1 MDFSILDQ
9 QLGSFST
16 KLTSDVGLGADEV
29 GRLASAVAAEVR
41 SLDRASQADI
51 RAASPVPV
59 SDRLQELVAFQSWM
73 DFASTVHGHP
83 GVTRAQVIVQNYVC
97 FVYLGEAT
105 FRALRKATPS
115 GSVTR
120 RCSQFLTDNPVRA
133 FRNALAHSNWTYRDD
148 FRGLIF
154 WARKG
159 NNPDEEMSRFEV
171 EQRDLDFWQSLA
183 RAVAY
188 AAYSSLD
195 EVWKRA
201 ASG

>member
-1 MDFSILDQ
+1 MDFGILDQ
-9 QLGSFST
+9 QVSLFAP
-16 KLTSDVGLGADEV
+16 KLEADVGLRADEV
-29 GRLASAVAAEVR
+29 ARVASAVVADVR
-41 SLDRASQADI
+41 DLDQDEKSEI

-59 SDRLQELVAFQSWM
+59 ANRLQELRAFQAWM
-73 DFASTVHGHP
+73 DFASTVRGHP
-83 GVTRAQVIVQNYVC
+83 AVTRAQVIVQNYVC

-105 FRALRKATPS
+105 FKALRRVAPA

-133 FRNALAHSNWTYRDD
+133 FRNALSHSNWTYRED
-148 FRGLIF
+148 FRALVF

-159 NNPDEEMSRFEV
+159 SDPSEPMSRFEV
-171 EQRDLDFWQSLA
+171 EQQDLDFWQSLA

-195 EVWKRA
+195 GTGTLG
-201 ASG
+201 ASA